1 VAAPEPSNVALT
13 HRQIVTILGALMM
26 GMMLA
31 ALDQTIV
38 ATALPTIVADLGGL
52 SRLSW
57 VITAY
62 MLASTISAP
71 LYGKLG
77 DVIGRKYVFQVAI
90 GMFLVGSILSALS
103 QSMVQLII
111 FRALQGLGAGGL
123 MVTAQAIIADI
134 VSPRERGRYQGYMGA
149 VFGTASIL
157 GPVLG
162 GFFTDHLSWRWV
174 FYINIPLGIAAL
186 FVTAAVLGAPP
197 KRAANAAPRN
207 VDYLGAAV
215 LAAAVTCVVLVSTWG
230 GSFLPWSS
238 LAARGLAAGCVG
250 LFVVFALVER
260 RALDPLIP
268 PPLFSD
274 RTFDLAS
281 ATSFIIG
288 FGMFGA
294 ISFLPVFMQVA
305 AGATATSSGL
315 LLLPLMLGVLGAS
328 VVSGQFVSRTGRY
341 KRYPV
346 CGTALA
352 TLGMFLFSR
361 MTPDTPRLVS
371 TLFMAIAGVGIGL
384 TMQVMVVAMQN
395 SIERKYLGVATSTVT
410 FFRAVGGSCGVA
422 LFGAIFN
429 GHLAGELAGTPG
441 GALLAGHTMRGAAL
455 FHVLETLAPE
465 DRREVAG
472 AFTHSLS
479 ASFLVAVPC
488 LALAFV
494 LVLFLEEKELRGRDT
509 VAARTEVSPS

>member
-1 VAAPEPSNVALT
+1 MTTPSDAPLT
-13 HRQIVTILGALMM
+13 HRQIVTILSALMM

-77 DVIGRKYVFQVAI
+77 DVIGRKYVFQAAI
-90 GMFLVGSILSALS
+90 GMFLVGSILSGVS
-103 QSMVQLII
+103 RSMAELVI

-174 FYINIPLGIAAL
+174 FYINIPLGVAAL
-186 FVTAAVLGAPP
+186 FVTATVLRAPP
-197 KRAANAAPRN
+197 KRAANDTPRS
-207 VDYLGAAV
+207 VDYLGAAL
-215 LAAAVTCVVLVSTWG
+215 LAAAVTCVVLVTTWG
-230 GSFLPWSS
+230 GSVLPWSS
-238 LAARGLAAGCVG
+238 FAARGLGAGCVG
-250 LFVVFALVER
+250 LFVVFAIVER
-260 RALDPLIP
+260 RAPDPLIP

-305 AGATATSSGL
+305 SGATATSSGL
-315 LLLPLMLGVLGAS
+315 LLLPLMLGLLSAS

-341 KRYPV
+341 KHFPV

-361 MTPDTPRLVS
+361 MTPDTPRAVS
-371 TLFMAIAGVGIGL
+371 TLFMVIAGVGIGL

-395 SIERKYLGVATSTVT
+395 SVERKYLGVATSTVT

-422 LFGAIFN
+422 LFGTIFN
-429 GHLAGELAGTPG
+429 GHLAAELAGRPG
-441 GALLAGHTMRGAAL
+441 GALLAGHSMRGAGL

-465 DRREVAG
+465 DRREVAD
-472 AFTHSLS
+472 AFAHSLS

-494 LVLFLEEKELRGRDT
+494 LVLFLEEKELRGRNT
-509 VAARTEVSPS
+509 GAPRTEGSAS